1 MSASLKETILVVED
15 ELAFRRVYVDLL
27 KSEGYN
33 VLVAE
38 DGEKGWELAYKELP
52 DLIVLDLALPKLHG
66 FDVLKNMRS
75 SGVTKSIPVL
85 VMTVLG
91 EQEDIRKGF
100 ELGANDYLVKG
111 YYTPVEMLN
120 KVRLMLSASDIRK
133 GIGSYKVAVK
143 ERKLDAA
150 KLEHDIGLTDL
161 FSCPSCGGELALE
174 LIPDYTR
181 TQGHWFSAHFLC
193 PACDRLF

>member
-1 MSASLKETILVVED
+1 MSASLKGTILVVED

-66 FDVLKNMRS
+66 FDVLKNIRS
-75 SGVTKSIPVL
+75 SGVTKSISVL

-91 EQEDIRKGF
+91 EQDDIRKGF

-120 KVRLMLSASDIRK
+120 KVRLMLSESDIRK

-150 KLEHDIGLTDL
+150 KLEHDIGLTNL

>member
-15 ELAFRRVYVDLL
+15 ELAFRRVYEDLL
-27 KSEGYN
+27 KGEGYN

-66 FDVLKNMRS
+66 FDVLKNIRS

-120 KVRLMLSASDIRK
+120 KVRLMLSESDIRK

-150 KLEHDIGLTDL
+150 KLEHDIGLTNL

>member
-66 FDVLKNMRS
+66 FDVLKNIRS
-75 SGVTKSIPVL
+75 SGVTKGIPVL

-91 EQEDIRKGF
+91 EQGDIRKGF

-120 KVRLMLSASDIRK
+120 KVRLMLSESDIRK
-133 GIGSYKVAVK
+133 GIGSYQVAVK
-143 ERKLDAA
+143 ERTLDAA
-150 KLEHDIGLTDL
+150 KLEHDIGLTNL

>member
-15 ELAFRRVYVDLL
+15 ELAFRRVYEDLL

-66 FDVLKNMRS
+66 FDVLKNIRS
-75 SGVTKSIPVL
+75 SGVTKGIPVL

-120 KVRLMLSASDIRK
+120 KVRLMLSESDIRK

-150 KLEHDIGLTDL
+150 KLEHDIGLTNL

-174 LIPDYTR
+174 LITDYTR

>member
-66 FDVLKNMRS
+66 FDVLKNIRS

-120 KVRLMLSASDIRK
+120 KVRLMLSESDIRK

-150 KLEHDIGLTDL
+150 KLEHDIGLTNL

>member
-1 MSASLKETILVVED
+1 
-15 ELAFRRVYVDLL
+15 
-27 KSEGYN
+27 
-33 VLVAE
+33 
-38 DGEKGWELAYKELP
+38 
-52 DLIVLDLALPKLHG
+52 
-66 FDVLKNMRS
+66 VLKNIRS

-150 KLEHDIGLTDL
+150 KLEHDIGLTNL

>member
-27 KSEGYN
+27 KGEGYN

-66 FDVLKNMRS
+66 FDVLKNIRS

-150 KLEHDIGLTDL
+150 KLEHDIGLTNL

>member
-1 MSASLKETILVVED
+1 MSTSLKGTILVVED
-15 ELAFRRVYVDLL
+15 ELAFRRVYEDLL
-27 KSEGYN
+27 KSDGYN

-66 FDVLKNMRS
+66 LDVLKNIRS
-75 SGVTKSIPVL
+75 SGVTKSIPVI

-91 EQEDIRKGF
+91 EQDDIRKGF

-111 YYTPVEMLN
+111 YYTPGEMLN
-120 KVRLMLSASDIRK
+120 KIRLMLSESDIRK

-143 ERKLDAA
+143 ERKLDSA
-150 KLEHDIGLTDL
+150 KLEHDIGLTNL

-193 PACDRLF
+193 PACERLF

>member
-27 KSEGYN
+27 KGEGYN

-52 DLIVLDLALPKLHG
+52 DLIVLDLALLKLHG
-66 FDVLKNMRS
+66 FDVLKNIRS

-150 KLEHDIGLTDL
+150 KLEHDIGLTNL

>member
-52 DLIVLDLALPKLHG
+52 DLVVLDLALPKLHG
-66 FDVLKNMRS
+66 FDVLKNIRS

-150 KLEHDIGLTDL
+150 KLEHDIGLTNL

>member
-1 MSASLKETILVVED
+1 MSASLKGTILVVED

-66 FDVLKNMRS
+66 LDVLKNIRS
-75 SGVTKSIPVL
+75 SGVTKGIPVL

-111 YYTPVEMLN
+111 YYTPGEMLN
-120 KVRLMLSASDIRK
+120 KIRLMLSESDIRK

-143 ERKLDAA
+143 ERKMDAA
-150 KLEHDIGLTDL
+150 RLEHDIGLTNL
-161 FSCPSCGGELALE
+161 FSCPSCGNELALE
-174 LIPDYTR
+174 VIPDFTR
-181 TQGHWFSAHFLC
+181 TQAHWFSAHFLC
-193 PACDRLF
+193 PACERLF

>member
-66 FDVLKNMRS
+66 FDVLKNIRS
-75 SGVTKSIPVL
+75 SGVTKGIPVL

-91 EQEDIRKGF
+91 EQGDIRKGF

-120 KVRLMLSASDIRK
+120 KVRLMLSESDIRK

-150 KLEHDIGLTDL
+150 KLEHDIGLTNL

>member
-15 ELAFRRVYVDLL
+15 ELAFRRVYEDLL

-66 FDVLKNMRS
+66 FDVLKNIRS
-75 SGVTKSIPVL
+75 SGVTKGIPVL

-120 KVRLMLSASDIRK
+120 KVRLMLSESDIRK

-150 KLEHDIGLTDL
+150 KLEHDIGLTNL

>member
-27 KSEGYN
+27 KGEGYN

-66 FDVLKNMRS
+66 FDVLKNIRS

-120 KVRLMLSASDIRK
+120 KVRLMLSESDIRK

-150 KLEHDIGLTDL
+150 KLEHDIGLTNL